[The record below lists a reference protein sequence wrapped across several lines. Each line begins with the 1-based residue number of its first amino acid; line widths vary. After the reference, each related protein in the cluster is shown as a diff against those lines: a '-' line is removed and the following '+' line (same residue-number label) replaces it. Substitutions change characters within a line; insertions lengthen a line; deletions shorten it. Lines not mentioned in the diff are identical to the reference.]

1 MCSEIEVSKMAKTKR
16 TKFFLSHLTISI
28 SLAMLVIGLVFF
40 IWYPFP
46 LASAVGVTYIF
57 LMLLVID
64 VILGPLLGLLV
75 YKEGKKTLKFDLS
88 VIILIQIAALCY
100 GVFSIEQGRP
110 AWLVYNVDRF
120 ELVRKNELV
129 DSNIQ
134 QAQPQFQQASWFKPQ
149 YAAAEFAKD
158 TQQRNDEMFAE
169 VFSGISIAQR
179 PERYVELTQAKPQI
193 QQRALPLKEL
203 EQYNSKTEV
212 EKTLAKYP
220 KADAWLPLKANAMD
234 MVVLINKEK
243 AEVIKIVDLRPW
255 H

>member
-1 MCSEIEVSKMAKTKR
+1 MSKR
-16 TKFFLSHLTISI
+16 LKFFLSHL
-28 SLAMLVIGLVFF
+28 SLSFLIALLVVGVVFF
-40 IWYPFP
+40 IWYPSP
-46 LASAVGVTYIF
+46 LATAVGVTHIF

-88 VIILIQIAALCY
+88 VIILIQIVALCY
-100 GVFSIEQGRP
+100 GVYSIEQGRP

-134 QAQPQFQQASWFKPQ
+134 QAQPQFQQASWLKPQ
-149 YAAAEFAKD
+149 YVATEFAKD

-179 PERYVELTQAKPQI
+179 PERYVELTQAKTQI
-193 QQRALPLKEL
+193 QQRVLPLNEL
-203 EQYNSKTEV
+203 EQYNSKAEV
-212 EKTLAKYP
+212 EKALAKYP
-220 KADAWLPLKANAMD
+220 NADAWLPLKANAVD
-234 MVVLINKEK
+234 MVVLLNKET

>member
-1 MCSEIEVSKMAKTKR
+1 MSKR
-16 TKFFLSHLTISI
+16 LKFFLNHLLLSF
-28 SLAMLVIGLVFF
+28 LVALLVIGLVFF
-40 IWYPFP
+40 IWYPSP
-46 LASAVGVTYIF
+46 LTTAVGVTHIF

-75 YKEGKKTLKFDLS
+75 YKEGKKTLKFDLT
-88 VIILIQIAALCY
+88 VIILIQITALCY

-110 AWLVYNVDRF
+110 VWLVYNVDRF

-134 QAQPQFQQASWFKPQ
+134 RPQPQFQQPSWFKPQ
-149 YAAAEFAKD
+149 YVATKFAKD

-179 PERYVELTQAKPQI
+179 PERYVELTQAKNQI
-193 QQRALPLKEL
+193 QQRALPHKEL

-220 KADAWLPLKANAMD
+220 KADAWLPLKANAVD

-243 AEVIKIVDLRPW
+243 AEVIKIVNLRPW
-255 H
+255 K

>member
-1 MCSEIEVSKMAKTKR
+1 MSKR
-16 TKFFLSHLTISI
+16 LKFFLSHLALSFLIA
-28 SLAMLVIGLVFF
+28 LLVVGVVFL
-40 IWYPFP
+40 IWYPSP
-46 LASAVGVTYIF
+46 LATAVGVTHIF

-88 VIILIQIAALCY
+88 VIILIQIVALCY

-110 AWLVYNVDRF
+110 AWIAYNVDRF

-129 DSNIQ
+129 DTKIQ
-134 QAQPQFQQASWFKPQ
+134 HAQPQFQKPSWFKPQ
-149 YAAAEFAKD
+149 YVAAEFAKD

-179 PERYVELTQAKPQI
+179 PERYVELTQAKHQI
-193 QQRALPLKEL
+193 QQRALPLVEL
-203 EQYNSKTEV
+203 QQYNSKADV

-220 KADAWLPLKANAMD
+220 KADAWLPLKANAVD
-234 MVVLINKEK
+234 MVVLVNKESSSI
-243 AEVIKIVDLRPW
+243 IKIVDLRPW
-255 H
+255 K

>member
-1 MCSEIEVSKMAKTKR
+1 MTPRI
-16 TKFFLSHLTISI
+16 KFFLVHIITSVIIAFLLT
-28 SLAMLVIGLVFF
+28 LLVLF
-40 IWYPFP
+40 IWYPSPF
-46 LASAVGVTYIF
+46 ATAVGVTHIF
-57 LMLLVID
+57 LMLLAID

-129 DSNIQ
+129 NTNIQ
-134 QAQPQFQQASWFKPQ
+134 QAQVQFQQPSWFKPQ
-149 YAAAEFAKD
+149 YVATEFAKD

-169 VFSGISIAQR
+169 VFSGISISQR
-179 PERYVELTQAKPQI
+179 PERYVELTQAKTQV
-193 QQRALPLKEL
+193 QQRALPLVEL
-203 EQYNSKTEV
+203 QQYNQKTDV

-220 KADAWLPLKANAMD
+220 KADAWLPLKANAVH
-234 MVVLINKEK
+234 MVVLVNKES
-243 AEVIKIVDLRPW
+243 ASIIKIVDLRPW
-255 H
+255 Q